1 MTQKTDDGQRD
12 VISCD
17 TPAEV
22 IGALL
27 RNLGGAASL
36 DQIGQVG
43 KSLLLQ
49 QGYHESEI
57 RNENSLSCHV
67 VRFFSLISAPGDR
80 NWNVVEQE
88 VQT

>member
-43 KSLLLQ
+43 IACYCSRDTMK
-49 QGYHESEI
+49 
-57 RNENSLSCHV
+57 V
-67 VRFFSLISAPGDR
+67 K
-80 NWNVVEQE
+80 
-88 VQT
+88 